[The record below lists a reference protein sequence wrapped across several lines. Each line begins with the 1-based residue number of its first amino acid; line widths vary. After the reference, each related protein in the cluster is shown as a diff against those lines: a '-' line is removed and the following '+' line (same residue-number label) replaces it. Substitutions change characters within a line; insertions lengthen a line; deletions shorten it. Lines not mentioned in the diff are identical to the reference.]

1 MHALNK
7 IIYLKYLE
15 KIIKS
20 LSAASSLPI
29 IKIEIESS
37 KLYNY
42 I

>member
-1 MHALNK
+1 MHTLDS